1 MSHHFPGGHP
11 IRRSVQLPPAVVVDQ
26 QHGGRK
32 FAAFFAP
39 SAVVLSL
46 AEGLTTTQ
54 PPTQPPNQIKLSQYV
69 QRRIASNG
77 RLVTRSFGCDPSPL
91 AKLCLQELD

>member
-11 IRRSVQLPPAVVVDQ
+11 IRRSVQLPPAVVADQ

-32 FAAFFAP
+32 FEPFSHRQRSF
-39 SAVVLSL
+39 SLL
-46 AEGLTTTQ
+46 AEGLTT
-54 PPTQPPNQIKLSQYV
+54 TQPPNQIKLSQYV

-77 RLVTRSFGCDPSPL
+77 RLVTR
-91 AKLCLQELD
+91 